1 MNPALP
7 CFLIALLCLAAA
19 VLLDTGWHLHTA
31 ARATVRDLRLCF
43 GRRQDEYPIRSG
55 WVDTSVIDRR
65 HRDAARRRLCSRLL
79 HAALLAVLLT
89 LCVRAA
95 RPLLTAPVA
104 ESLLAWMFN

>member
-19 VLLDTGWHLHTA
+19 VLLDAAWHLHTA
-31 ARATVRDLRLCF
+31 ARATVRDLRHT
-43 GRRQDEYPIRSG
+43 IRSG